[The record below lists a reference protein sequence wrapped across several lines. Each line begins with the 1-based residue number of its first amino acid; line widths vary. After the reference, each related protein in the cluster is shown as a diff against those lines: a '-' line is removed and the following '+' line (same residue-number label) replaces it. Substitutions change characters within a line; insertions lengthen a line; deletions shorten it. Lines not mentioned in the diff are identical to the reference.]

1 MPKTQKANALLIV
14 LLLISVLSTLSLSLA
29 KLLTIDTQT
38 LSHFINNGQV
48 QLLAEGQ
55 TELGLYEIKA
65 NPEGDFETITQTQ
78 ELESHEIINKT
89 NHFPYLENI
98 ESADTID
105 KFYPLKP
112 NQSLTFKLE
121 DDIGDFLVEYFIPA
135 PKEKQQEDILSW
147 KLFGE
152 TATGELETL
161 TEYFPVAH
169 HSVDGGMTSSN
180 TPLNE
185 DTPAKFGTSPGPS
198 GFNCG
203 TLFKT
208 DSLEEPQRCGTR
220 ISNFMKTHNEIYLS
234 LINGVNPT
242 TLTEKQ
248 SILYFRLCQGQ
259 SCRITNN
266 GPKNIIPQMA
276 LINAKASNTSGFK
289 KEIQTFINPKS
300 LTPVLDYS
308 IYDTSQ

>member
-55 TELGLYEIKA
+55 TELGLYKIKA
-65 NPEGDFETITQTQ
+65 NPEGTFDTQTQEQ

-98 ESADTID
+98 ESTDTID

-121 DDIGDFLVEYFIPA
+121 DDIDNFLVEYFIPA
-135 PKEKQQEDILSW
+135 PINKQQEDILSW

-152 TATGELETL
+152 TANGELETL
-161 TEYFPVAH
+161 TEYFPVTH
-169 HSVDGGMTSSN
+169 HNSGGSMTPSDR
-180 TPLNE
+180 PLNE
-185 DTPAKFGTSPGPS
+185 NTPAKFGTRPGPS

-208 DSLEEPQRCGTR
+208 DSLEEPQRCGTL
-220 ISNFMKTHNEIYLS
+220 ISNFMNDHNEIYLS

-242 TLTEKQ
+242 TLTEKA

-259 SCRITNN
+259 NCDQQLSNN
-266 GPKNIIPQMA
+266 KNIIPQMA
-276 LINAKASNTSGFK
+276 LINAKASNASGFE